1 MRSDL
6 NSFDT
11 DEILMGLRNHIEH
24 QQPWQVSVVKS
35 GLVVWSLMMLWLCWW
50 SGIQHDYTWYLV
62 QWRNLLEG
70 NDPWGSGNA
79 YGPLYTAI
87 GFLLPLG
94 PLAPKFLMVGAMLAA
109 NAVLVFELLHDR
121 SMRPTP
127 IIYLLAIPTNVL
139 VVGAGVIYGLNDAF
153 VAGLLVTAA
162 LLRHRGRFL
171 ACGVFVGFAAL
182 TKYYPLLL
190 LPLFALDEGKV
201 RWSVMAGGVIIFSSG
216 FIAALAIWGVGPLK
230 PIYRGSIRGPTL
242 LSAIKALQSVF
253 GDEGAVG
260 WLIRYNSCLVVSGV
274 MAALLFSWKA
284 RVNWLEGVVIGY
296 LVMLTLYKVGHPQF
310 YLPWLFMVASLPLV
324 GKRSADRMAIILLPA
339 VLLLS
344 LHQIVYQFGSD
355 SYNLELQRYVGF
367 IAFLVNTVSIAVC
380 AVDLWMHRHGSGE
393 PAQLVTGPVSNAH
406 ERCSLS
412 STMLGGS
419 SRTKRP
425 TARSAMHCNLSG
437 NSCI

>member
-1 MRSDL
+1 
-6 NSFDT
+6 
-11 DEILMGLRNHIEH
+11 MGLQNHIEH
-24 QQPWQVSVVKS
+24 QQHWQVSVAKS
-35 GLVVWSLMMLWLCWW
+35 GLVVWSLTMLWLCWW

-94 PLAPKFLMVGAMLAA
+94 PLAPKFLMVGALLAA
-109 NAVLVFELLHDR
+109 NAVLVFELLHER
-121 SMRPTP
+121 SMRPIQ

-162 LLRHRGRFL
+162 LLRRRGRFL

-190 LPLFALDEGKV
+190 LPLFALDEGKL
-201 RWSVMAGGVIIFSSG
+201 RWSVIAGGVIIFFSG
-216 FIAALAIWGVGPLK
+216 FIVALAIWGVDPLK
-230 PIYRGSIRGPTL
+230 AIYRGSIRGPTL
-242 LSAIKALQSVF
+242 LSAIKALHDVF

-284 RVNWLEGVVIGY
+284 RLNWLEGVVIGY
-296 LVMLTLYKVGHPQF
+296 LVMLTLYKVGHTQF

-324 GKRSADRMAIILLPA
+324 GKQSADRTAIILLPV

-344 LHQIVYQFGSD
+344 LYQIDYQFSSD
-355 SYNLELQRYVGF
+355 RELYWPERYLGF
-367 IAFLVNTVSIAVC
+367 IAFLVSTASIAVC
-380 AVDLWMHRHGSGE
+380 AVDLWMHRHGSGD
-393 PAQLVTGPVSNAH
+393 
-406 ERCSLS
+406 LS
-412 STMLGGS
+412 STILGGS
-419 SRTKRP
+419 SKRNRP
-425 TARSAMHCNLSG
+425 TAR
-437 NSCI
+437 